1 MIEKERNLKM
11 LKTLLEK
18 RDGSSPEDIVFSTLG
33 ETEIVSKQL
42 ICSVKDLTVTI
53 RPNSIQFST
62 SSVRYFSTDSVIKY
76 VLLSIEKGKKWLIVS
91 ECSRDTVDAQRWCT
105 EKDGKLESRKLT
117 GDDFPNRMY
126 TMMNWN
132 KGFYYKAFGY
142 LGAAIDED
150 YKPFLAYK
158 LEKTRGIALSTKARQ
173 DAKIKDA
180 DVGEE
185 MLAKIM
191 EHERKQEEERKEA
204 KKRGEKFTPKPLVLL
219 NGIAE
224 DSFGVLRKNQK
235 EENELPGDVEEFFKR
250 NH

>member
-1 MIEKERNLKM
+1 MTEKERNLKM
-11 LKTLLEK
+11 LKTLLEQ

-42 ICSVKDLTVTI
+42 INSIKDLTVTI
-53 RPNSIQFST
+53 RPNAIQFST
-62 SSVRYFSTDSVIKY
+62 SSIRYFSSASDVKY
-76 VLLSIEKGKKWLIVS
+76 VKLSISKGKKWLIVTAGD
-91 ECSRDTVDAQRWCT
+91 RDTIDAHRWCT
-105 EKDGKLESRKLT
+105 EKDGRLESRKLP

-126 TMMNWN
+126 VMMNWN

-150 YKPFLAYK
+150 YRPFLAYK
-158 LEKTRGIALSTKARQ
+158 LEETRGIALSTKARK

-191 EHERKQEEERKEA
+191 DHERKQEEERKEA
-204 KKRGEKFTPKPLVLL
+204 KKRGEKFTSKPLVLL

-224 DSFGVLRKNQK
+224 DSFGVLRKNQR
-235 EENELPGDVEEFFKR
+235 EENELPSDLEEFFKR